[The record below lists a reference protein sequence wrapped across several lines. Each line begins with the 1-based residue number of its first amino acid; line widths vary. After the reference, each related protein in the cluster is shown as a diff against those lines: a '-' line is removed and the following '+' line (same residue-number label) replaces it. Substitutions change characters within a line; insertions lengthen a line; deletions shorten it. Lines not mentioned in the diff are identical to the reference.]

1 MINEINETKL
11 QKSRSVARRKEHV
24 CNSSAGKWLEN
35 NEGKNWGPFIAHVP
49 RFFTPVAI
57 RTFMISFKLHGPLF
71 DWKYYFGKLAGGETK
86 EGRRRG
92 EYALFPNASNS
103 NVKSL
108 DIMVDIQ
115 LFILLFKEM
124 IEFFVSL
131 LSIYINT
138 TNYEKLLTQ
147 CQSCCYHNDI
157 KFTFK

>member
-71 DWKYYFGKLAGGETK
+71 DWKYYFGKLTGGETK

-92 EYALFPNASNS
+92 EVRVISKCIELEREIFRYHGRYT
-103 NVKSL
+103 V
-108 DIMVDIQ
+108 IY
-115 LFILLFKEM
+115 FI
-124 IEFFVSL
+124 I
-131 LSIYINT
+131 
-138 TNYEKLLTQ
+138 
-147 CQSCCYHNDI
+147 
-157 KFTFK
+157 